1 MASHS
6 KITIVSAALLL
17 ALVTAHSALGATVK
31 AGEKCS
37 PVGAT
42 FKQGST
48 NFQCVKKGTGGVWKA
63 EKKAAVE
70 NFVMPKVTGMNL
82 QLAQDLLQSKGSYL
96 MDQEDASGLD
106 RWQINDSAWKVC
118 SQSPSAG
125 KKVPTSTMVVL
136 KSVKLTESC
145 P

>member
-1 MASHS
+1 MTFYS
-6 KITIVSAALLL
+6 KITIAATSLLL
-17 ALVTAHSALGATVK
+17 ALAPVHSASAAAVK
-31 AGEKCS
+31 AGDKCS

-48 NFQCVKKGTGGVWKA
+48 NFKCVKKGAGGVWQA

-70 NFVMPKVTGMNL
+70 TFVMPKVTGMNL

-96 MDQEDASGLD
+96 MDQEDASGLG
-106 RWQINDSAWKVC
+106 RFQIIDSAWKVC

-125 KKVPTSTMVVL
+125 KRVPTSTMVGL

>member
-1 MASHS
+1 
-6 KITIVSAALLL
+6 
-17 ALVTAHSALGATVK
+17 
-31 AGEKCS
+31 
-37 PVGAT
+37 
-42 FKQGST
+42 
-48 NFQCVKKGTGGVWKA
+48 
-63 EKKAAVE
+63 
-70 NFVMPKVTGMNL
+70 MNL

-96 MDQEDASGLD
+96 MDQEDAKGLS

-125 KKVPTSTMVVL
+125 KKVPASTLVVL

>member
-1 MASHS
+1 MTFYS
-6 KITIVSAALLL
+6 KITIAATALLL
-17 ALVTAHSALGATVK
+17 TFAPTHSATAATVK
-31 AGEKCS
+31 AGDKCS

-42 FKQGST
+42 FKQGTT
-48 NFQCVKKGTGGVWKA
+48 NFKCVKKGTGGVWRA

-70 NFVMPKVTGMNL
+70 TFVMPKVTGMNL

-96 MDQEDASGLD
+96 MDQEDASGLG
-106 RWQINDSAWKVC
+106 RFQIIDSAWKVC

>member
-1 MASHS
+1 MTFYS
-6 KITIVSAALLL
+6 KITIAATALLL
-17 ALVTAHSALGATVK
+17 AFAPTQSATAATVK
-31 AGEKCS
+31 AGDKCS

-42 FKQGST
+42 FKQGTT
-48 NFQCVKKGTGGVWKA
+48 NFKCVRKGTGGVWRA
-63 EKKAAVE
+63 EKKATAE
-70 NFVMPKVTGMNL
+70 TFVMPKVTGMNL
-82 QLAQDLLQSKGSYL
+82 QFAQDLLQSKGSYL
-96 MDQEDASGLD
+96 MDQEDASGLG
-106 RWQINDSAWKVC
+106 RFQIIDSAWKVC

>member
-1 MASHS
+1 MTFYS
-6 KITIVSAALLL
+6 KITIAATALLL
-17 ALVTAHSALGATVK
+17 AFAPTQSATAATVK
-31 AGEKCS
+31 AGDKCS

-42 FKQGST
+42 FKQGTT
-48 NFQCVKKGTGGVWKA
+48 NFKCVKKGTGGIWRA

-70 NFVMPKVTGMNL
+70 TFVMPKVTGMNL
-82 QLAQDLLQSKGSYL
+82 QFAQDLLQSKGSYL
-96 MDQEDASGLD
+96 MDQEDASGLG
-106 RWQINDSAWKVC
+106 RFQIIDSAWKVC

>member
-1 MASHS
+1 MTFYS
-6 KITIVSAALLL
+6 KITIAATALLL
-17 ALVTAHSALGATVK
+17 AFAPTQSATAATVK

-42 FKQGST
+42 FKQGTT
-48 NFQCVKKGTGGVWKA
+48 NFKCVKKGTGGVWRA

-70 NFVMPKVTGMNL
+70 TFVMPKVTGMNL
-82 QLAQDLLQSKGSYL
+82 QFAQDLLQSKGSYL
-96 MDQEDASGLD
+96 MDQEDASGLG
-106 RWQINDSAWKVC
+106 RFQIIDSAWKVC

>member
-1 MASHS
+1 MASYS
-6 KITIVSAALLL
+6 KITIAATVLLL
-17 ALVTAHSALGATVK
+17 ALIPAHSATAAAVK
-31 AGEKCS
+31 AGDKCS

-42 FKQGST
+42 FKQGTT
-48 NFQCVKKGTGGVWKA
+48 NFQCVKQGSGGVWKA
-63 EKKAAVE
+63 EAKAAVE
-70 NFVMPKVTGMNL
+70 TFIMPKVTGMNL

-96 MDQEDASGLD
+96 MDQQDAAGLN
-106 RWQINDSAWKVC
+106 RWQIIDSAWKVC

-136 KSVKLTESC
+136 KNVKLTENC

>member
-6 KITIVSAALLL
+6 KITITATALLL
-17 ALVTAHSALGATVK
+17 ILAPAHSATAATVK
-31 AGEKCS
+31 AGDTCS

-48 NFQCVKKGTGGVWKA
+48 NFKCVKKGTGGVWKA

-70 NFVMPKVTGMNL
+70 TFVMPKVTGMNL

-96 MDQEDASGLD
+96 MDQEDAKGLS
-106 RWQINDSAWKVC
+106 RWQIIDSAWKVC

-125 KKVPTSTMVVL
+125 KKVPTSTLVVL

>member
-1 MASHS
+1 MASYS
-6 KITIVSAALLL
+6 KIAITATVLLL
-17 ALVTAHSALGATVK
+17 SLSSLHPAAAATIK
-31 AGEKCS
+31 AGDKCS

-48 NFQCVKKGTGGVWKA
+48 NFQCVKKATGGVWKA
-63 EKKAAVE
+63 EKKATVE
-70 NFVMPKVTGMNL
+70 TFVMPKVTGMNL

-96 MDQEDASGLD
+96 MDQEDAKGLS
-106 RWQINDSAWKVC
+106 RFQIIDSAWKVC

-125 KKVPTSTMVVL
+125 KKVPTSTIVVL